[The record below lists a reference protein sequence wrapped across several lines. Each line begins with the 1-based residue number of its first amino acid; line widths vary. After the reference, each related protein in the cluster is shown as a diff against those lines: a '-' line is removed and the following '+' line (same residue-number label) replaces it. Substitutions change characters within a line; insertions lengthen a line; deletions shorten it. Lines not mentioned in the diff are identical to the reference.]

1 MWLILEEEHAE
12 NFAPLTLTR
21 ATWELRYG
29 AWCPLER
36 ALLRTDKVAL
46 RVRPELAAYARAK
59 TGLPVN
65 EDIERLGIQGEKFS
79 GLPFSTPWQILA
91 HSDKLIEADFELW
104 RQTFQ
109 NSQALALSPGAH
121 VVGEASRLHI
131 GEGASVQAG
140 CVLDVSNGPIILAP
154 GVQVKYSQIVGPVFV
169 GAGSVVDGARLRPGA
184 SLGHGCKVGGEVSA
198 SIFQSR
204 VNKAHEGFVG
214 HTWAG
219 RWVNF
224 GALATTSNLKNTY
237 GTIRFHQSAQVL
249 VDTGAQF
256 LGSIIGDHTK
266 IGIGQMLNTGSHIGA
281 GCNIFGGGVAPKYV
295 PSFSWGGAAGW
306 AEYRLPDCLKTVR
319 ATLGRRHAELRDES
333 EEVLR
338 RVFEESAR
346 ERSEFLSAEIAG
358 SA

>member
-1 MWLILEEEHAE
+1 MWLIVEEEYAE

-36 ALLRTDKVAL
+36 ALLQTDKVAL

-65 EDIERLGIQGEKFS
+65 SDIERLGITGQKFP
-79 GLPFSTPWQILA
+79 GLPAATPWEILA
-91 HSDKLIEADFELW
+91 RSDKLIAEDFELW
-104 RQTFQ
+104 RCTYSDFK
-109 NSQALALSPGAH
+109 SVAVGAGAH
-121 VVGEASRLHI
+121 VIGDASLLHI

-140 CVLDVSNGPIILAP
+140 CVLDVSGGPIILAP

-169 GAGSVVDGARLRPGA
+169 GAGSVVDGARLRPGV

-237 GTIRFHQSAQVL
+237 GTIRFHHSSQVL
-249 VDTGAQF
+249 VDTGSQF

-281 GCNIFGGGVAPKYV
+281 GSNIFGGGVAPKFV

-306 AEYRLPDCLKTVR
+306 AEYRLDDCLKTVR
-319 ATLGRRHAELRDES
+319 ATLGRRQAELRGES
-333 EEVLR
+333 EAVLR
-338 RVFEESAR
+338 RVFEASAG
-346 ERSEFLSAEIAG
+346 ERAGFLGG

>member
-1 MWLILEEEHAE
+1 MWLIVEEEHPE
-12 NFAPLTLTR
+12 NFGPLTLTR
-21 ATWELRYG
+21 ATWELRFG

-36 ALLRTDKVAL
+36 ALLRTSNVAV
-46 RVRPELAAYARAK
+46 RVRPELADYARVK

-65 EDIERLGIQGEKFS
+65 EDIEEQGIEGES
-79 GLPFSTPWQILA
+79 CVGLPYATPWEILA
-91 HSDKLIEADFELW
+91 HSNTLIADDFPLW
-104 RQTFQ
+104 RQTYRDFKRG
-109 NSQALALSPGAH
+109 AVSPHAH
-121 VVGEASRLHI
+121 VVGDTDNLHV
-131 GEGASVQAG
+131 GEGAHVQAG
-140 CVLDVSNGPIILAP
+140 CVLDVSGGPIILAP

-169 GAGSVVDGARLRPGA
+169 GTSSVVDGARLRPGT

-237 GTIRFHQSAQVL
+237 GTIRFHTDASTF

-281 GCNIFGGGVAPKYV
+281 GCNVFGGGVAPKYV
-295 PSFSWGGAAGW
+295 PSFSWGGAGGW
-306 AEYRLPDCLKTVR
+306 AEYRLDDCLKTVR
-319 ATLGRRHAELRDES
+319 ATLARRQAMLRPQS
-333 EEVLR
+333 EALLR
-338 RVFEESAR
+338 QTFEASANDR
-346 ERSEFLSAEIAG
+346 RAFLS
-358 SA
+358 

>member
-12 NFAPLTLTR
+12 NFAPLTLSR

-36 ALLRTDKVAL
+36 ALLQSPNVAL

-59 TGLPVN
+59 TNLPVN
-65 EDIERLGIQGEKFS
+65 EDIERGGISGQTFP
-79 GLPFSTPWQILA
+79 GLPCATPWEILA
-91 HSDKLIEADFELW
+91 RSDKLIAQDFPLW
-104 RQTFQ
+104 REKYRDWKQT
-109 NSQALALSPGAH
+109 AVSPGAH
-121 VVGEASRLHI
+121 IIGDASLLHV
-131 GEGASVQAG
+131 GEGAHVQAG
-140 CVLDVSNGPIILAP
+140 CVLDVSNGPIILAA
-154 GVQVKYSQIVGPVFV
+154 GVQVKFSQIVGPVFI
-169 GAGSVVDGARLRPGA
+169 GTGSVIDGARVRPGV
-184 SLGHGCKVGGEVSA
+184 SVGHGCKIGGEVSA

-214 HTWAG
+214 HSWAG

-237 GTIRFHQSAQVL
+237 GTIRYHQSAQVL
-249 VDTGAQF
+249 VDTRAQF

-295 PSFSWGGAAGW
+295 PSFSWGGVGGW
-306 AEYRLPDCLKTVR
+306 NEYRLDDCLKTVR
-319 ATLGRRHAELRDES
+319 ATLARRHAEIRPES
-333 EEVLR
+333 EAVLR
-338 RVFEESAR
+338 RVFEASAR
-346 ERSEFLSAEIAG
+346 ERAEFLGAG
-358 SA
+358 VATV

>member
-1 MWLILEEEHAE
+1 MWLIVEEERPE

-21 ATWELRYG
+21 ATWELRFG

-36 ALLRTDKVAL
+36 ALLQTPNVAL
-46 RVRPELAAYARAK
+46 RVRPHLAAYARVK

-65 EDIERLGIQGEKFS
+65 EDIEAQGIVGQKFS
-79 GLPFSTPWQILA
+79 GLPYPTPWEILA
-91 HSDKLIEADFELW
+91 HSDKLIAADYELW
-104 RQTFQ
+104 CATYRDFKL
-109 NSQALALSPGAH
+109 SSVSPGAH
-121 VVGEASRLHI
+121 IIGDATLLHV

-140 CVLDVSNGPIILAP
+140 CVLDVSNGPIMLAP
-154 GVQVKYSQIVGPVFV
+154 GVQVKYSQIVGPVFM
-169 GAGSVVDGARLRPGA
+169 GTGSIADGARLRPGV

-249 VDTGAQF
+249 VDTQSQF

-266 IGIGQMLNTGSHIGA
+266 IGIGQMLNTGSHIGV
-281 GCNIFGGGVAPKYV
+281 GCNLFGGGVAPKYV
-295 PSFSWGGAAGW
+295 PSFSWGGSAGW
-306 AEYRLPDCLKTVR
+306 SQYRLEDCLKTVR
-319 ATLGRRHAELRDES
+319 ATLGRRQAVLRPES
-333 EEVLR
+333 EDVLR
-338 RVFEESAR
+338 QVFEASAG
-346 ERSEFLSAEIAG
+346 ERAKFLG
-358 SA
+358 